1 MSPACDCYGHND
13 LPIVG
18 DLGIVASRDPVAI
31 DQACA
36 DLVVES
42 PGLAGSCLQNLSPGS
57 DKFKEIYPQVDW
69 PIQLEY
75 AEKLGLG
82 TRAYELVKI

>member
-1 MSPACDCYGHND
+1 
-13 LPIVG
+13 
-18 DLGIVASRDPVAI
+18 

-36 DLVVES
+36 DLVVKS

-69 PIQLEY
+69 PFQLEY

-82 TRAYELVKI
+82 SREYELVKV

>member
-1 MSPACDCYGHND
+1 MQKQSEGRFKIPSKKRGAGVDKSKD
-13 LPIVG
+13 
-18 DLGIVASRDPVAI
+18 I
-31 DQACA
+31 D
-36 DLVVES
+36 
-42 PGLAGSCLQNLSPGS
+42 
-57 DKFKEIYPQVDW
+57 PQVDW

>member
-1 MSPACDCYGHND
+1 
-13 LPIVG
+13 
-18 DLGIVASRDPVAI
+18 VA
-31 DQACA
+31 
-36 DLVVES
+36 S
-42 PGLAGSCLQNLSPGS
+42 PGLAGSCLENLSPGS

-82 TRAYELVKI
+82 SRAYELIKV